1 MITALVIAVGRLFTR
16 FRHAMGDTRQ
26 QIKWLLY
33 AVCAWITLVS
43 ITSAVEPFNQQ
54 LFQVLDSMLVLLFSG
69 IPAAIGMAILRYRL
83 YDIDLII
90 NRTLV
95 YAGLT
100 AVIAAL
106 YAAIVVGLG
115 ALLQAQGSTALSL
128 LATFLA
134 AVLFS
139 PIRSRLQHGVN
150 RLLYGER
157 ADPYFALASLGQR
170 LGGTLAPETVF
181 ATVVQTV
188 GETLRLPYTGMLI
201 RRDGRQQLVASYRPQ
216 ARSDGDAAIEPP
228 PHQHIALPLLYRQ
241 ESVGTL
247 LVTPRAGEVSL
258 NDADLHLLHEL
269 ARQAGTAV
277 HALELTIALQDRM
290 DELRRSRER
299 LFVAQEEER
308 RRIQRDLHDGLGPLL
323 VSMRMHLELCREQAT
338 ESAPQLEP
346 GLERLDRLLNQA
358 TSDIRRLVHNLR
370 PPALDQLGLVG
381 ALEQYV
387 ERFTADTGTKVAFQ
401 AERLLLS
408 AAAEVAIYRIVTESL
423 TNIQKY
429 ASASEVSIRL
439 GRMGDAVLLSL
450 HDNGVGGAV
459 EGQHDRG
466 GVGIVGMRERAELLG
481 GTLVLHSP
489 PGGGTSL
496 DVYLPLRDEL
506 RNN

>member
-1 MITALVIAVGRLFTR
+1 VPAVVCSLILASSIVAAVFSVWNDGHGWRLLPFLFVLANAVVGSLIELRRPGNTVGRLLLASALASSLGAAALEYTRYAVAHPASGLPIVAVLAGLPNILMPAASALLIFCVPLYFPDASQSSVGWRRLTRMAIVFTVAGLLIHTLRPGFVQSIAEIPNPFGLAILQPYDVALAALEAALMITALIIAVGRLFTR
-16 FRHAMGDTRQ
+16 FRHATGDTRQ

-69 IPAAIGMAILRYRL
+69 IPAAIGVAILRHRL

-157 ADPYFALASLGQR
+157 ADPYHALASLGQR

-188 GETLRLPYTGMLI
+188 GETLRL
-201 RRDGRQQLVASYRPQ
+201 
-216 ARSDGDAAIEPP
+216 
-228 PHQHIALPLLYRQ
+228 
-241 ESVGTL
+241 
-247 LVTPRAGEVSL
+247 
-258 NDADLHLLHEL
+258 
-269 ARQAGTAV
+269 
-277 HALELTIALQDRM
+277 
-290 DELRRSRER
+290 
-299 LFVAQEEER
+299 
-308 RRIQRDLHDGLGPLL
+308 
-323 VSMRMHLELCREQAT
+323 
-338 ESAPQLEP
+338 
-346 GLERLDRLLNQA
+346 
-358 TSDIRRLVHNLR
+358 
-370 PPALDQLGLVG
+370 
-381 ALEQYV
+381 
-387 ERFTADTGTKVAFQ
+387 
-401 AERLLLS
+401 
-408 AAAEVAIYRIVTESL
+408 
-423 TNIQKY
+423 
-429 ASASEVSIRL
+429 
-439 GRMGDAVLLSL
+439 
-450 HDNGVGGAV
+450 
-459 EGQHDRG
+459 
-466 GVGIVGMRERAELLG
+466 
-481 GTLVLHSP
+481 
-489 PGGGTSL
+489 
-496 DVYLPLRDEL
+496 
-506 RNN
+506 